1 MKNIKIIKKEKRES
15 VKKCCANC
23 KFKWGCFE
31 NPGHSTENNNCIDY
45 FCDDFTLKVKKSLI

>member
-1 MKNIKIIKKEKRES
+1 MKNIKIIKKGTRES

-31 NPGHSTENNNCIDY
+31 NPGHSMENNNCIDY
-45 FCDDFTLKVKKSLI
+45 FCDDFTLKVKK